1 MGRCCEML
9 PKIIEQLDQRIL
21 TDPALTSAVFDQLVA
36 AQRELGL
43 VFAGRP
49 TCPFLR
55 PHIIAR
61 SQYDEV
67 THAARVIAGAVEKLV
82 NRALDDDQLLALFG
96 LTDRE
101 KELAQIDPGYARL
114 CVTSRLDAYV
124 SETGFQFLEYNAE
137 TPAGVGDQMQ
147 LETVLF
153 GLNHMKE
160 LLADHRHWRPAPHR
174 RLLKSLLAAYRE
186 WGGEEERPQIAIV
199 DWKGVATE
207 SEFLVLQQ
215 YFMGEG
221 YECIIADPSQLQ
233 YHDAHLFA
241 GGFRVDIL
249 YKRVIIH
256 EFLERCEPDHPL
268 SRAYED
274 RSLCMVNSFRSKI
287 AHKKASFAILSD
299 PAFADLFEPEEL
311 EIIRQHVP
319 WTRRVQDASTSFHED
334 NCDLIDLI
342 RQERRR
348 LVLKPNDD
356 YGGHGV
362 YIGWE
367 TSPEEWEHAISNAL
381 THPYVVQERVV
392 FQKTAIPSFG
402 DSVELEEM
410 FVDFNPFLFENEPEG
425 ALIRLSNDA
434 LLNISAGGGQTALL
448 VLEGM

>member
-1 MGRCCEML
+1 ML
-9 PKIIEQLDQRIL
+9 PQIIEQLDQRIL
-21 TDPALTSAVFDQLVA
+21 TCPALTSAVLDQLVA

-43 VFAGRP
+43 VFADRP

-67 THAARVIAGAVEKLV
+67 THAARVIAGAVEQLV
-82 NRALDDDQLLALFG
+82 NRALLDDQLLALFG
-96 LTDRE
+96 LTERE
-101 KELAQIDPGYARL
+101 KEMARIDPGYARL

-124 SETGFQFLEYNAE
+124 SEAGFQFLEYNAE

-153 GLNHMKE
+153 GLDHLKQ
-160 LLADHRHWRPAPHR
+160 LLANYRHWRPAPHQ
-174 RLLKSLLAAYRE
+174 RLLKSLLAVYRE

-207 SEFLVLQQ
+207 SEFRVLQR
-215 YFMGEG
+215 YFAGEG
-221 YECIIADPSQLQ
+221 YACTIADPSELQ
-233 YHDAHLFA
+233 YQDSRLFA
-241 GGFRVDIL
+241 GDFRIDIL

-256 EFLERCEPDHPL
+256 EFLERCEPLHPL
-268 SRAYED
+268 SRAYANH
-274 RSLCMVNSFRSKI
+274 SICMVNSFRSKI

-299 PAFADLFEPEEL
+299 PRFADLFAPEAS
-311 EIIRQHVP
+311 EIIRRHIP
-319 WTRRVQDASTSFHED
+319 WTRRVENTSTSFHEE

-342 RQERRR
+342 RRERRR
-348 LVLKPNDD
+348 FVLKPNDD

-362 YIGWE
+362 FIGWE
-367 TSPEEWEHAISNAL
+367 TSPDEWEHAISNAL
-381 THPYVVQERVV
+381 AHPYVVQERVAM
-392 FQKTAIPSFG
+392 KKIAIPRFG
-402 DSVELEEM
+402 NAVTLEQM

-425 ALIRLSNDA
+425 ALIRLSSSA
-434 LLNISAGGGQTALL
+434 LLNITAGGGQTALL